1 VALLDTFALE
11 GSTFRTFS
19 VGEEIQ
25 TQDCK
30 LSLVMVMVKEA
41 ITEQEPEA
49 LSSK

>member
-1 VALLDTFALE
+1 LFDTFVLN

-30 LSLVMVMVKEA
+30 LLFAMVMVKVEA